1 LRRDGAIVWAGLGQR
16 AITPAMVRVPAFLRV
31 IVEGMVRQRRDVHFF
46 VPKVFA
52 ELVNVHRLKQ

>member
-16 AITPAMVRVPAFLRV
+16 AITPAMVRVAAFFRIL
-31 IVEGMVRQRRDVHFF
+31 VEGLVRERRDVHFF

-52 ELVNVHRLKQ
+52 ELVYVHRLKR